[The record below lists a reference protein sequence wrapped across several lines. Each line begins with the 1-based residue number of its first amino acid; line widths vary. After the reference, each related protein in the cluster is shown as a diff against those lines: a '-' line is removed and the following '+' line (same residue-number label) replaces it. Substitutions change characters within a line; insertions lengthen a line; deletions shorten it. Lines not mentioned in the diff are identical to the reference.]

1 MRALITR
8 EQAIQLVGSERELN
22 RLLLNSFTGKLMRL
36 RGSTAKLFAKNWLG
50 PNPIFE
56 IRSGIY
62 DSDGSDIQE
71 AIEALERG
79 ESGLTYKTTRVEYM
93 GC

>member
-1 MRALITR
+1 
-8 EQAIQLVGSERELN
+8 
-22 RLLLNSFTGKLMRL
+22 MRL
-36 RGSTAKLFAKNWLG
+36 KGSTAKLFAKNWLG

-79 ESGLTYKTTRVEYM
+79 ESGSIYKTMRVERM